1 MSETNEIIIDPARC
15 IYVKY
20 GNNSEIYFS
29 NYYLNTLFKDEYVN
43 ANPIIIKFSK
53 KNFMNDD
60 IIPPED
66 KASIESVKSRIQE
79 KLATTIN
86 RETLNV
92 LDYSKI
98 TYSSGPAG
106 ADAAVEKAVLD
117 PAISEKDILDTL
129 KEPITINSEQKII
142 FKNIEQLR
150 QYLKYD
156 GFWYRTPPIKYY
168 FKDREETTETKP
180 LKPVVADSEEA
191 GGKVEQVDG
200 QGGGKKTTTRRRR
213 KAVHNKHRKSN
224 RRR

>member
-1 MSETNEIIIDPARC
+1 MAKTNEIRIDPARC
-15 IYVKY
+15 IYVKN

-43 ANPIIIKFSK
+43 ANPITIQFISNKD
-53 KNFMNDD
+53 FMNDE

-98 TYSSGPAG
+98 TYSSVPAG
-106 ADAAVEKAVLD
+106 ADAPDGTAVLD
-117 PAISEKDILDTL
+117 PAISEDKILDTL

-142 FKNIEQLR
+142 FTNIEQLR

-156 GFWYRTPPIKYY
+156 GLWYRTQPIKYD
-168 FKDREETTETKP
+168 FKDREETKPLKP
-180 LKPVVADSEEA
+180 LKPVETGSEEA
-191 GGKVEQVDG
+191 GGGEQE
-200 QGGGKKTTTRRRR
+200 GGKKTTTRRRR
-213 KAVHNKHRKSN
+213 KAVRNKHRKSN